1 MKPKFENIKTKA
13 KEFMKT
19 DKAKIGGACV
29 CALLI
34 CVGVGFGVNA
44 ISSQNSQNLPSKALE
59 STVEKSTKTEGENTE
74 KSSENA
80 TENTLE
86 GEDEVTVNDKGE
98 VIDASGNVVAE
109 SVEAYNATPQAQS
122 RPVATSNPSSGNN
135 NTPQTQPSGSTQPA
149 HTHTWATR
157 CIQEAYDE
165 MGTREVPVRSIVVCN
180 GCGARDIDREH
191 TKQHMLRGE
200 KKCSTHNEVIYEKV
214 PYVIR
219 HHEAVY
225 QDYCTTCGATR

>member
-1 MKPKFENIKTKA
+1 MKTKFENIKTKA
-13 KEFMKT
+13 SEFMKT
-19 DKAKIGGACV
+19 DKARIGGACV

-44 ISSQNSQNLPSKALE
+44 ISTQNSQNLPSKALE

-109 SVEAYNATPQAQS
+109 SVEQYNANLPAQS
-122 RPVATSNPSSGNN
+122 RPVNTSNTATPN
-135 NTPQTQPSGSTQPA
+135 NTHQTQPSGSTQPA

-157 CIQEAYDE
+157 CIQEAWDE
-165 MGTREVPVRSIVVCN
+165 PIKKWDIVESWTVCN
-180 GCGARDIDREH
+180 VCGAKNYSYEH
-191 TKQHMLRGE
+191 MKNHALNEGKSGSHVEERYDWVVTGY
-200 KKCSTHNEVIYEKV
+200 TH
-214 PYVIR
+214 
-219 HHEAVY
+219 HDAVY
-225 QDYCTTCGATR
+225 QEYCTTCGATR

>member
-44 ISSQNSQNLPSKALE
+44 ISTQNSQNLPSKALE

-109 SVEAYNATPQAQS
+109 SVEQYNANLPAQS
-122 RPVATSNPSSGNN
+122 RPVNTSNTATPN
-135 NTPQTQPSGSTQPA
+135 NTHQTQPSGSTQPA

-165 MGTREVPVRSIVVCN
+165 MGTREQYVTSIIVCN
-180 GCGARDIDREH
+180 GCGARDIGGTGH
-191 TKQHMLRGE
+191 TKAHALRGE
-200 KKCSTHNEVIYEKV
+200 KKCSTHTEDIYEKV

-219 HHEAVY
+219 HHDAIY

>member
-34 CVGVGFGVNA
+34 CVGVGFGVSA

-59 STVEKSTKTEGENTE
+59 STVNENTKTEGENTE

-98 VIDASGNVVAE
+98 VVDSSGNVVAE
-109 SVEAYNATPQAQS
+109 SVEQYNATQNSQR

-149 HTHTWATR
+149 QQQHVHNWVAQTKTVQVLKYRTKEICR
-157 CIQEAYDE
+157 CK
-165 MGTREVPVRSIVVCN
+165 
-180 GCGARDIDREH
+180 GCGQDISNVNIG
-191 TKQHMLRGE
+191 QHMEQHALNGQ
-200 KKCSTHNEVIYEKV
+200 STQWVSEFVDE
-214 PYVIR
+214 PYYDTETVANGYI
-219 HHEAVY
+219 
-225 QDYCTTCGATR
+225 CTTCGATR